1 MKLQVAIVGAG
12 PAGLFAAEKLAHE
25 GFGVAIINRDIKPG
39 GMAEYGIFPDKHNLK
54 NGLRRQFQS
63 ILSSEKILYFGNLPV
78 GIDKCIHLEDLLEWG
93 FDAVLVASG
102 AQGTKWLGIPGEKL
116 AGVYHAKEVV
126 YNYNKLPPFS
136 MHDIKV
142 GKRAAIVGVGNV
154 MADITHYLVKYREAE
169 EIYVIGRR
177 GPAEVKFDKKELEAI
192 INSFDLQD
200 LDAEIARVAP
210 VMNALGQ
217 NPEAEKSFILSALE
231 KGAPREGK
239 ATIKIRFLT
248 SPREIIGD
256 SDGNVSALVVED
268 NTLILDNGYVAA
280 KGTGHFHTM
289 DMDTVIFA
297 IGDRVEEELGLPVDR
312 NEYRCAKNPTYAIE
326 GQSYEVEDPQTGAAL
341 KGMFVAG
348 WARKPSS
355 GLVGNAK
362 KDGTNSAAAIIQYLN
377 ALDQKMGIDSVLLQK
392 RLSSQSCPVVDKE
405 GLARL
410 NENEKLCAC
419 ELGLPEFKYRTNEEM
434 LKAIG
439 LT

>member
-12 PAGLFAAEKLAHE
+12 PAGLFAAEKLASE
-25 GFGVAIINRDIKPG
+25 GFGVAIFNRDIKPG
-39 GMAEYGIFPDKHNLK
+39 GMAEYGIFPDKFNLR
-54 NGLRRQFQS
+54 NGLRRQFHC
-63 ILSSEKILYFGNLPV
+63 ILSSDRIHYFGNLPV
-78 GIDKCIHLEDLLEWG
+78 GIHKCIHLEDLLEWG

-102 AQGTKWLGIPGEKL
+102 AQGTKWLGITGEKL
-116 AGVYHAKEVV
+116 KGVYHAKEVV
-126 YNYNKLPPFS
+126 YHYNKLPPFS
-136 MHDIKV
+136 MNEIRV

-154 MADITHYLVKYREAE
+154 MADVTHYLVKYREAE

-192 INSFDLQD
+192 IRSFDLAD

-217 NPEAEKSFILSALE
+217 DPEAEKAFILSALE
-231 KGAPREGK
+231 KAAPREGK

-256 SDGNVSALVVED
+256 SDNNVSALVVED
-268 NTLILDNGYVAA
+268 NTLVMQNDSVTA
-280 KGTGHFHTM
+280 KGTGNLYSIKI
-289 DMDTVIFA
+289 DTVIFA

-312 NEYRCAKNPTYAIE
+312 NEYRCAKNPAYAIE
-326 GQSYEVEDPQTGAAL
+326 GQSYEVEDPQTGSAI
-341 KGMFVAG
+341 KGIFVAG

-362 KDGTNSAAAIIQYLN
+362 KDGINGAVAIIQYLN
-377 ALDQKMGIDSVLLQK
+377 ALDQKKGIDSDLLQK
-392 RLSSQSCPVVDKE
+392 RLSVQSCTVVDK
-405 GLARL
+405 GSLARL
-410 NENEKLCAC
+410 AENEKLRAS
-419 ELGLPEFKYRTNEEM
+419 ELGLPEFKYCTNEEM

-439 LT
+439 LR